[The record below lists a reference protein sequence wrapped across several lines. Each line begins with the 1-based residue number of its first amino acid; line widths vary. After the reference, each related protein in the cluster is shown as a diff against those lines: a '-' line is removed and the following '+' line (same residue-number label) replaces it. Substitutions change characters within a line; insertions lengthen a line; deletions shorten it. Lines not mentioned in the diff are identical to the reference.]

1 MPPPDLGERCTTQIA
16 IAVLSKK
23 LQLQLA
29 ACGDLTSPSVLE
41 EINVHACYFKK
52 RRVRRNG
59 ERIV

>member
-1 MPPPDLGERCTTQIA
+1 
-16 IAVLSKK
+16 
-23 LQLQLA
+23 
-29 ACGDLTSPSVLE
+29 VLE